1 MLVRLGRVLL
11 LAAFLLAQQSALAHQ
26 IWHLAGGAAQSAAL
40 GDLPKTNPLCEQH
53 DALGTVLGGLS
64 SSLALAALEE
74 LRPVHFP
81 AANLPAASTP
91 SLSPV
96 SRGPPALL

>member
-1 MLVRLGRVLL
+1 
-11 LAAFLLAQQSALAHQ
+11 LAGFFFSRRSCSQQSALAHQ
-26 IWHLAGGAAQSAAL
+26 IWHLAGGAAQSAAQ

-64 SSLALAALEE
+64 SSLAFALFEE
-74 LRPVHFP
+74 LRPVHVP
-81 AANLPAASTP
+81 AADSPAASTP
-91 SLSPV
+91 SPSPV

>member
-1 MLVRLGRVLL
+1 MLVRLGRILL

-64 SSLALAALEE
+64 SSLVLAMFEE
-74 LRPVHFP
+74 RPPVHIS
-81 AANLPAASTP
+81 AANSPAASTP
-91 SLSPV
+91 SPSPV
-96 SRGPPALL
+96 SRGPPAFL